1 MKHILIYFLSL
12 FMIFNIWSCDNFKSN
27 ELSNKELLE
36 LAEKC
41 NTAGKSYF
49 KEFQV
54 SSNIPGTNYMWDEP
68 EYHYN
73 KRLNAC
79 LAHIRYI
86 EIATP
91 PFDDNSFSSQYNQT
105 VDVFANKT
113 ILRGWFFR
121 YIKNHAEKLM
131 DSIDNVPNYTAV
143 EYFKQ
148 KDKLFS
154 E

>member
-1 MKHILIYFLSL
+1 MKNIFISFLSL
-12 FMIFNIWSCDNFKSN
+12 FMLFNIWSCDNFKDK

-36 LAEKC
+36 MAEKC
-41 NTAGKSYF
+41 NTAGRTYF

-54 SSNIPGTNYMWDEP
+54 SSNPPGSNYVWDEP

-73 KRLNAC
+73 KRLNSC
-79 LAHIRYI
+79 LIHFRFF
-86 EIATP
+86 ELATP

-105 VDVFANKT
+105 VDLFANKT
-113 ILRGWFFR
+113 ILRSWFFR
-121 YIKNHAEKLM
+121 YMKNHTEELM
-131 DSIDNVPNYTAV
+131 ASIDDAPNYTST
-143 EYFKQ
+143 EYFKR